1 MEYQH
6 TAYREIVGERCAF
19 CVTAWVDGARD
30 EAGVRLTDLAR
41 RRLIAGLLA
50 RPHLIL
56 SGPAGAGKQRLAE
69 ALALSIAARRS
80 SRVCLLQGHP
90 WWAENTCDT
99 SHYVNLQTQFSVWRL
114 AHFTQSILDGK
125 TPAFQ
130 DLRQASS
137 SVRSGHG
144 SGDYVVCVEHMSPA
158 EIELYF
164 RVVSESLRKSA
175 LTTACSAPIR
185 LIGTFDSQ
193 TPPDLEKSILRLT
206 AVVHLENSHN
216 DATIPPVRS
225 PSSNQE

>member
-99 SHYVNLQTQFSVWRL
+99 SHYQPADAIQCL
-114 AHFTQSILDGK
+114 APG
-125 TPAFQ
+125 P
-130 DLRQASS
+130 
-137 SVRSGHG
+137 
-144 SGDYVVCVEHMSPA
+144 
-158 EIELYF
+158 LYAIHPG
-164 RVVSESLRKSA
+164 RENS
-175 LTTACSAPIR
+175 CIPGSAPSE
-185 LIGTFDSQ
+185 F
-193 TPPDLEKSILRLT
+193 KCSIWARQRGLRRVCG
-206 AVVHLENSHN
+206 AYEPGRN
-216 DATIPPVRS
+216 
-225 PSSNQE
+225 